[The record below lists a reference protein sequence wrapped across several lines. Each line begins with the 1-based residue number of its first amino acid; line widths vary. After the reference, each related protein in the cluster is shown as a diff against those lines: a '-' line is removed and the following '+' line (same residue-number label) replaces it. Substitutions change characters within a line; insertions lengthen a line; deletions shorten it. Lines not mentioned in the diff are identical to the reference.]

1 MFLFF
6 WVGTDTGVKSIGNEL
21 SNLVINVCS
30 GIDLLVMKLL
40 QHCVGSPH
48 LLLSFVFCYLVN
60 VHSS

>member
-1 MFLFF
+1 M
-6 WVGTDTGVKSIGNEL
+6 GTDTGVKSIGNEL
-21 SNLVINVCS
+21 SNLVVSVSS

-60 VHSS
+60 VYFS